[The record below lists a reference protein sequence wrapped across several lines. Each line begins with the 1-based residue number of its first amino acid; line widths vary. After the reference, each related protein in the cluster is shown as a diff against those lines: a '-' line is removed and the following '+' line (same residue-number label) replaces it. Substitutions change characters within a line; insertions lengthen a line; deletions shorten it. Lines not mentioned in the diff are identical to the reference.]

1 MKAYREQGV
10 VFNCG
15 DNRLVGI
22 AAVPEITA
30 EVGVLILVGGP
41 QYRVGSHRQFTLLAR
56 NLAAAGFAS
65 LRFDYTGMGDSEG
78 DTQEFDQ
85 VEADISAAIE
95 AMLET
100 IPGVCRVVLWALC
113 DAASSAMMFA
123 HRHSRVTGMIL
134 LNPWVH
140 HGEYSPEVKLA
151 HYYRPSFWRKDQWR
165 RLLFGEIGLIPAFK
179 ELAMDALA
187 LVVKRTLPTVR
198 QQSQRSFVH
207 DMLDGLQRFSHGIL
221 IVLSEADLTAR
232 EFNVL
237 IAEDADWKAAI
248 SKPLIMIHAVGGAD
262 HTFSE
267 PSWQQEVEQLTIDW
281 IRGL

>member
-1 MKAYREQGV
+1 MSAYREQGV

-15 DNRLVGI
+15 ENRLVGI

-85 VEADISAAIE
+85 VGADISAAIE

-100 IPGVCRVVLWALC
+100 ISGVCRVVLWALC

-165 RLLFGEIGLIPAFK
+165 RLLFGEIRLMPAFK
-179 ELAMDALA
+179 ELATDALA
-187 LVVKRTLPTVR
+187 LVVKRALPTVR

-207 DMLDGLQRFSHGIL
+207 DMLEGLLRFPHGIL
-221 IVLSEADLTAR
+221 IVLSEADITAS
-232 EFNVL
+232 EFKAL
-237 IAEDADWKAAI
+237 ITQDADWKAAI
-248 SKPLIMIHAVGGAD
+248 SRPFITTHAVVGAD

-267 PSWQQEVEQLTIDW
+267 PSWQEEVEQLTIDW
-281 IRGL
+281 LKGL

>member
-15 DNRLVGI
+15 ENRLVGI

-78 DTQEFDQ
+78 DAQEFDQ

-123 HRHSRVTGMIL
+123 HRHSQVTGMIL

-140 HGEYSPEVKLA
+140 HGEYSPEVKLT

-165 RLLFGEIGLIPAFK
+165 RLLFGEIRLIPAFK
-179 ELAMDALA
+179 ELAKDALA
-187 LVVKRTLPTVR
+187 LVVKRSLPTVR

-207 DMLDGLQRFSHGIL
+207 DMLDGLLRFPHGIL
-221 IVLSEADLTAR
+221 IVLSEADLTAS
-232 EFNVL
+232 EFKVL
-237 IAEDADWKAAI
+237 IAQDADWKAAI
-248 SKPLIMIHAVGGAD
+248 SRPLITTHAVGGAD

-267 PSWQQEVEQLTIDW
+267 PLWQEEVEQLTIGW
-281 IRGL
+281 LKGL

>member
-1 MKAYREQGV
+1 MSAYREQGV

-15 DNRLVGI
+15 ENRLVGI

-78 DTQEFDQ
+78 DAQEFDQ

-123 HRHSRVTGMIL
+123 HRHSQVTGMIL

-140 HGEYSPEVKLA
+140 HGEYSPEVKLT

-165 RLLFGEIGLIPAFK
+165 RLLFGEIRLIPAFK
-179 ELAMDALA
+179 ELATDALA

-207 DMLDGLQRFSHGIL
+207 DMLDGLLRFRHGIL
-221 IVLSEADLTAR
+221 IVLSEADITAS
-232 EFNVL
+232 EFKVL
-237 IAEDADWKAAI
+237 IAQDADWKAVI
-248 SKPLIMIHAVGGAD
+248 SRSLITTHAVGGAD

-267 PSWQQEVEQLTIDW
+267 PLWQEEVEQLTIGW
-281 IRGL
+281 LKGL